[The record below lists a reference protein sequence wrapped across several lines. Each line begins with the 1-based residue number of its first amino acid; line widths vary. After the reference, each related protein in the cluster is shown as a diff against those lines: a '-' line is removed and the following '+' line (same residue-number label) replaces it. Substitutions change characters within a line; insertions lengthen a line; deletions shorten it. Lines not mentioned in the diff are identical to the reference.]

1 MPHWVKSSPT
11 HTAPLASSRDNF
23 KGSLRFPS
31 QVQGKNGKV
40 SSKWKW
46 TVGAFPCPHSPVFPG
61 KERQKW
67 ASSQP
72 EICFHQSLESIKF
85 GNLGT
90 QQTASFNRTR
100 TWEHNLLLQNRA
112 KKGWKKAAGIV
123 SLFLQGQFILLA
135 IARWITCSTWEAAAL
150 GHLCVWQQHPREPRL
165 ARLTASTVRE
175 PAPGTF
181 LAKQK

>member
-11 HTAPLASSRDNF
+11 RTAPLASSRDNF

-40 SSKWKW
+40 SSKWKR
-46 TVGAFPCPHSPVFPG
+46 TVGAFPCPHSPIFPG

-85 GNLGT
+85 GNLGM
-90 QQTASFNRTR
+90 QQTAAFNRTC

-123 SLFLQGQFILLA
+123 SLFLQGQFIQNLQKSSKSSKGGV
-135 IARWITCSTWEAAAL
+135 RQSMRRHNPSE
-150 GHLCVWQQHPREPRL
+150 VWGW
-165 ARLTASTVRE
+165 ASEKKWTPKLQVNF
-175 PAPGTF
+175 G
-181 LAKQK
+181 KC